1 MILAVIESF
10 VLNFVLLLV
19 CVINIRNG
27 AVGGVHYYEQPVKD
41 RVVELGL
48 ITEKEIKRNY
58 TVSGLF
64 LILALLIAAPLMV
77 FCVNGAE
84 TFFDGFIQLTIM
96 YLLCGLF
103 DRVFIDWYWVG
114 HTKAWLIPGTEDLM
128 PYIHKKTWL
137 VKIIGTVKLYPLFAA
152 LISWIFTLILK

>member
-1 MILAVIESF
+1 MILSVIESF

-41 RVVELGL
+41 RVIELGI
-48 ITEKEIKRNY
+48 ITENEIKRNY
-58 TVSGLF
+58 IVSGLVLMFF
-64 LILALLIAAPLMV
+64 LIVAAPLMV
-77 FCVNGAE
+77 FVVNGAE
-84 TFFDGFIQLTIM
+84 TFFDGFIQLTVM

-114 HTKAWLIPGTEDLM
+114 HTKAWVIPGTADLI

-137 VKIIGTVKLYPLFAA
+137 KKIIGTVIGYPLFAA
-152 LISWIFTLILK
+152 LLSWIFTLTLK

>member
-1 MILAVIESF
+1 MILAIIESF

-27 AVGGVHYYEQPVKD
+27 PVGGVQYYEQPVKE

-48 ITEKEIKRNY
+48 ITEKEIKRNKA
-58 TVSGLF
+58 VSGLV
-64 LILALLIAAPLMV
+64 IIAVLLIAAPLMV

-84 TFFDGFIQLTIM
+84 TFTDGFIQLTVM

-128 PYIHKKTWL
+128 PYIHKKSWII
-137 VKIIGTVKLYPLFAA
+137 KIVSTVVGYPLFAA
-152 LISWIFTLILK
+152 LISWICTSVLR